1 MPLEL
6 LYFYAVFYVNTFQN
20 VNDNRFKQRCKDM
33 IDILREIDDIWKLDG
48 KSHKYNNNNNRM
60 QLCEFLKLIFKD
72 NDVKDLMEKQFNEKF
87 SRLELCTNETDL
99 EKLVISIVPT
109 CIELMKKQS
118 SNDANAFKLTSSSLK
133 GSIMN
138 KCFYDIPIHFLNLI
152 TSPLTFSLFYW
163 FGSDS
168 YMTTLINVSH
178 ELALYKNANTLFI
191 AGIYEE
197 AIRKRLKELN
207 KASTSET
214 YRMILCNRKIRD
226 ILLQDWIIGV
236 VGEKKSGKSTFIEK
250 MIPGANAGASS
261 SVATRIMSAH
271 EISDSVILID
281 YPHFDSND
289 YKHKLQF
296 TFTQKLLDHT
306 FMICEAK
313 RVMDTVGS
321 EQLFKTVQSHGDHF
335 TILLN
340 WADAIWNDEKN
351 VTVEE
356 KKRALDNIVNQ
367 IIELR
372 KSKNDLN
379 DNLKY
384 KLNFTCLVDI
394 KDVKQLEG
402 MRQANILQGIKLKE
416 KVYEIIFETI
426 KDIPE
431 NKDVRDKFAE
441 KIAEYKKKPET
452 KQIKVILKLG
462 PLEMASEIIITKNK
476 TSCKQSEG
484 IKIFNEFTEIV
495 NEYKE
500 VFNQPTFREKN
511 NPESIIKSIDDFLN
525 SDEFIFDVISSNS
538 KT

>member
-1 MPLEL
+1 MNRNIVDAAVNFIPL
-6 LYFYAVFYVNTFQN
+6 N
-20 VNDNRFKQRCKDM
+20 
-33 IDILREIDDIWKLDG
+33 
-48 KSHKYNNNNNRM
+48 
-60 QLCEFLKLIFKD
+60 
-72 NDVKDLMEKQFNEKF
+72 
-87 SRLELCTNETDL
+87 
-99 EKLVISIVPT
+99 ISP
-109 CIELMKKQS
+109 
-118 SNDANAFKLTSSSLK
+118 
-133 GSIMN
+133 IMN
-138 KCFYDIPIHFLNLI
+138 SI
-152 TSPLTFSLFYW
+152 FYW
-163 FGSDS
+163 FGTDS
-168 YMTTLINVSH
+168 YMTTLINASR
-178 ELALYKNANTLFI
+178 ELGVYKNTKTEFV
-191 AGIYEE
+191 AGRYEE
-197 AIRKRLKELN
+197 AIRNRLKELN
-207 KASTSET
+207 KAATNET
-214 YRMILCNRKIRD
+214 HRMILCNRKIRD
-226 ILLQDWIIGV
+226 ILLEDWIIGV

-261 SVATRIMSAH
+261 SEATRIMSTH
-271 EISDSVILID
+271 EISDSVVLID

-296 TFTQKLLDHT
+296 IFTQKLLDHT

-313 RVMDTVGS
+313 RAMDTEGN
-321 EQLFKTVQSHGDHF
+321 EQLFKAVQSHGDHF

-340 WADAIWNDEKN
+340 WADLIWNDEKN